1 MCELRL
7 PLPATSTQAL
17 VQALCSKYAPN
28 SNMTGVVYCTIV
40 YNCIIMLSLT
50 GGHQLSTPSSK
61 EPGLSNTVL
70 LACSAPRWCLMRI
83 YLFRTHTGIAA
94 VALSDFVTDAAGLI
108 DAHDVARVLLQLHS
122 RCFLGLILAKN
133 LLTV

>member
-1 MCELRL
+1 VRVK
-7 PLPATSTQAL
+7 ASTPCDFYAGACSGT
-17 VQALCSKYAPN
+17 VQQVRTQLEHDG
-28 SNMTGVVYCTIV
+28 GVVYCTIV
-40 YNCIIMLSLT
+40 YNCIVMLSLT

-83 YLFRTHTGIAA
+83 YLFRTHAGIAA

-122 RCFLGLILAKN
+122 RCFVGLILAKN